1 MIIWDY
7 LVEVIIK
14 ATSDWKFVIEIVL
27 RAGLAVLIGGIFGS
41 ERARHGRAAGMRT
54 HILVC
59 LGAALT
65 SMTGTYLVDYMNYTG
80 DVTRISAQ
88 VVSGIGFLGVGM
100 IIIKNN
106 NVVSG
111 LTTAAGI
118 WATSIVGIALGCGF
132 YLGAIISSLFMFIA
146 IVLLSKLERY
156 KRRNEVV
163 YIEIDDM
170 YKTNKVI
177 NQVRGLVNHECPY
190 KILPAKSG
198 YSKHIAIVMII
209 EKQLKFDIS
218 KVLELENVVFV
229 DDEE

>member
-7 LVEVIIK
+7 LVEIFAK
-14 ATSDWKFVIEIVL
+14 ATSDRKFVFEVAL
-27 RAGLAVLIGGIFGS
+27 RVILAVIIGGVFGS

-65 SMTGTYLVDYMNYTG
+65 SMTGVFLVDYMNYTG

-132 YLGAIISSLFMFIA
+132 YAGAIITSIFMFIA
-146 IVLLSKLERY
+146 IVLLSKLEKY

-177 NQVRGLVNHECPY
+177 KQVRELVNHDCPY

-198 YSKHIAIVMII
+198 YNHHIGIVMVV
-209 EKQLKFDIS
+209 EKKLKFDIE